1 MKITVFSGPLLLVAV
16 LAVPWVAAAPL
27 ESASEDDDVN
37 AALEAFLDQNPS
49 VAEDLYPKLVNAAN
63 YVTLSLDEDVVLDL
77 VENYMKDVAAHV
89 IADQLEESEKEEEEA
104 EAEEAQEE
112 HARQKR
118 QTSVTGAINSSRNPF
133 GRSIGGSATV
143 NHAWDN
149 GRHSLS
155 GTVGG
160 QRDSI
165 SGVGRFNSYNA
176 GVGYNF
182 NPNKRT
188 SIGVNAHK
196 SWTPAGNSHGFGLS
210 FTHKFGR

>member
-118 QTSVTGAINSSRNPF
+118 QTSVTGAINSSRNP
-133 GRSIGGSATV
+133 
-143 NHAWDN
+143 
-149 GRHSLS
+149 L
-155 GTVGG
+155 
-160 QRDSI
+160 
-165 SGVGRFNSYNA
+165 VGRFNSYNA